1 MNFELNIENYNK
13 NELREMFEL
22 PENYNKNMTNTN
34 TKKLIDNIK
43 NNKNINENTREKTID
58 FLNKAKNI
66 LIRDMNLDSNSIQDN
81 IENIKE
87 RAHKVTTTLTDFYNI
102 NYDLK
107 TTELQNPEQH
117 MVQVDSH
124 TPFNLSYPS
133 PYFKGIINPLK
144 RRTRVENLIIDTR
157 FRENYY
163 NSSPTN
169 FNLQLPMVIEN
180 VFTMQLSAIELPNT
194 FYTISKQY
202 NNNFFS
208 IIINYQ
214 DGISEGKVITIP
226 DGNYDYTS
234 LQASIN
240 NQLYILEGNFQYI
253 NFLINISNNNGSGQM
268 MVGIDSEIPSSVEIS
283 SLELNFQADRFGYDD
298 RNTPLPLKLGWL
310 MGFRNGI
317 YTNNLN
323 YVSEAVVD
331 VTGPRYLYLVV
342 DDFNNS
348 NNNGLFYT
356 AFNSSLLNKNTI
368 GRISLQSQLFS
379 ILIENNNNLITTP
392 REYFGPV
399 NIRNL
404 QIQLLDEYGRI
415 VDLNYMDF
423 SFSLTLTIKY
433 DI

>member
-1 MNFELNIENYNK
+1 MNFDLNIENYNK

-22 PENYNKNMTNTN
+22 PENYDTNMSDI
-34 TKKLIDNIK
+34 KGDKLIDNIK
-43 NNKNINENTREKTID
+43 NNKNISEDTRQKTIN

-66 LIRDMNLDSNSIQDN
+66 LMKDLNVDTT
-81 IENIKE
+81 IENIDEHENKLKN
-87 RAHKVTTTLTDFYNI
+87 RLTDFYHL
-102 NYDLK
+102 NYNLR
-107 TTELQNPEQH
+107 TTKLQNPENH
-117 MVQVDSH
+117 MVQVDN
-124 TPFNLSYPS
+124 PIAYNISYPS
-133 PYFKGIINPLK
+133 QYFPGVINPLK

-194 FYTISKQY
+194 FYVISKQY

-208 IIINYQ
+208 IIIIYT
-214 DGISEGKVITIP
+214 DETSEGNVVTIP

-240 NQLYILEGNFQYI
+240 NQLSILGDNFQYI
-253 NFLINISNNNGSGQM
+253 NFLINISSNNGSGQM
-268 MVGIDSEIPSSVEIS
+268 MVGLDSQTPDKQIS
-283 SLELNFQADRFGYDD
+283 SLELNFQADRFGYED
-298 RNTPLPLKLGWL
+298 RNTPLPLKLGWM

-331 VTGPRYLYLVV
+331 ITGPRYLYLVV

-368 GRISLQSQLFS
+368 GRISLKSQLFN
-379 ILIENNNNLITTP
+379 ILIENNLNFIATA

-404 QIQLLDEYGRI
+404 QIQLLDEYGRV

-423 SFSLTLTIKY
+423 SFCLTLTINY
-433 DI
+433 DV

>member
-1 MNFELNIENYNK
+1 
-13 NELREMFEL
+13 
-22 PENYNKNMTNTN
+22 MTDTN
-34 TKKLIDNIK
+34 GNKLIDNIK

-66 LIRDMNLDSNSIQDN
+66 LIRDMNVEYKL
-81 IENIKE
+81 ENIKE
-87 RAHKVTTTLTDFYNI
+87 RFQKVSTIMADFYNT

-107 TTELQNPEQH
+107 TTELLNPEQH
-117 MVQVDSH
+117 MVQVDTN
-124 TPFNLSYPS
+124 TPFNISYPS
-133 PYFKGIINPLK
+133 QYFPGVINPLK

-194 FYTISKQY
+194 FYVISKQY

-214 DGISEGKVITIP
+214 DETSEGKVITIP

-240 NQLYILEGNFQYI
+240 NQLNILQGNFQYI
-253 NFLINISNNNGSGQM
+253 NFVINISNNNGSGQM
-268 MVGIDSEIPSSVEIS
+268 MVGLDSEIPSSVEIS

>member
-1 MNFELNIENYNK
+1 MNFDLKIENYNT

-22 PENYNKNMTNTN
+22 PENYDKNMTDTN
-34 TKKLIDNIK
+34 GNKLIDNIK

-66 LIRDMNLDSNSIQDN
+66 LIRDMNLDSNSVQYKV
-81 IENIKE
+81 ENIKE
-87 RAHKVTTTLTDFYNI
+87 RVQKVSTVMADFYNT

-107 TTELQNPEQH
+107 TTELLNPEQH
-117 MVQVDSH
+117 MVQVDTN
-124 TPFNLSYPS
+124 TPFNISYPS
-133 PYFKGIINPLK
+133 QYFPGVINPLK

-194 FYTISKQY
+194 FYVISKQY

-214 DGISEGKVITIP
+214 DETSEGKVITIP

-240 NQLYILEGNFQYI
+240 NQLNILQGNFQYI
-253 NFLINISNNNGSGQM
+253 NFVINISNNNGSGQM
-268 MVGIDSEIPSSVEIS
+268 MVGLDSEIPSSVEIS

>member
-1 MNFELNIENYNK
+1 V
-13 NELREMFEL
+13 
-22 PENYNKNMTNTN
+22 PPDV
-34 TKKLIDNIK
+34 LID
-43 NNKNINENTREKTID
+43 
-58 FLNKAKNI
+58 
-66 LIRDMNLDSNSIQDN
+66 
-81 IENIKE
+81 
-87 RAHKVTTTLTDFYNI
+87 
-102 NYDLK
+102 
-107 TTELQNPEQH
+107 
-117 MVQVDSH
+117 
-124 TPFNLSYPS
+124 
-133 PYFKGIINPLK
+133 
-144 RRTRVENLIIDTR
+144 
-157 FRENYY
+157 
-163 NSSPTN
+163 
-169 FNLQLPMVIEN
+169 
-180 VFTMQLSAIELPNT
+180 
-194 FYTISKQY
+194 
-202 NNNFFS
+202 
-208 IIINYQ
+208 
-214 DGISEGKVITIP
+214 
-226 DGNYDYTS
+226 
-234 LQASIN
+234 
-240 NQLYILEGNFQYI
+240 
-253 NFLINISNNNGSGQM
+253 
-268 MVGIDSEIPSSVEIS
+268 
-283 SLELNFQADRFGYDD
+283 SLELNFQADRFGNDD

-368 GRISLQSQLFS
+368 GRISLQSQLFT

-404 QIQLLDEYGRI
+404 QIQLLDEYGRV